1 TETRPTSLPWVL
13 SARSEAALRGQA
25 KALLAH
31 LDAHPGT
38 DPADIAHTLV
48 TRRAQLEKR
57 AVVVG
62 DATGDFRAG
71 LAALAEGS
79 PAAHVVT
86 GGRGSG
92 RDRRTVLVF
101 PGQGSQWAGM
111 GAELLDASPAFADRV
126 AACEEALAPYV
137 DWSLTAVLRQ
147 EEGAPALDRVD
158 VVQPVTW
165 AVMVALAEV
174 WRAHGLR
181 PAAVLG
187 HFQGEIAAAAVAG
200 ALSL

>member
-1 TETRPTSLPWVL
+1 MILEEAPAAGPDGGEPEPTGADAAETGPAPLPWVL

-62 DATGDFRAG
+62 SATGDFRAG

-86 GGRGSG
+86 GGRGAG

-101 PGQGSQWAGM
+101 PGQGSQWA
-111 GAELLDASPAFADRV
+111 AWAPNSSTPARPSPTASP
-126 AACEEALAPYV
+126 
-137 DWSLTAVLRQ
+137 
-147 EEGAPALDRVD
+147 PARRRS
-158 VVQPVTW
+158 PRTST
-165 AVMVALAEV
+165 
-174 WRAHGLR
+174 G
-181 PAAVLG
+181 P
-187 HFQGEIAAAAVAG
+187 
-200 ALSL
+200 